1 VYVTGWIKRGPSG
14 VIGTNKPCAA
24 ETVQAMVEDVGRGAV
39 PSPEQ
44 PDPAACEALVR
55 ERQPQAITFDEWCQ
69 LDARELER
77 GKVQGRPRVKL
88 TRVDEMLAAARG

>member
-1 VYVTGWIKRGPSG
+1 

-24 ETVQAMVEDVGRGAV
+24 ETVEAMVADVARGAV
-39 PSPEQ
+39 PLPEQ

-55 ERQPQAITFDEWCQ
+55 QRQPHAITFEEWCR

-77 GKVQGRPRVKL
+77 GKDQGRPRVKL
-88 TRVDEMLAAARG
+88 TRVDEMLAAARS